1 MFKFVTVLLF
11 VVFSSNS
18 FACLGPQSEDY
29 VLLDALPTASYEQDV
44 VAKVRVIFRKDG
56 EATVVVVE
64 AIKGVT
70 LNEKIKLRTS
80 GSSCSWLDA
89 KSRFFQQ
96 DAAVLESKNV
106 DVYYIAGSW
115 QLTPQQGTTRNFTG
129 AWRGQTRVH

>member
-1 MFKFVTVLLF
+1 MLRILTVLLS
-11 VVFSSNS
+11 VVFSSNAL
-18 FACLGPQSEDY
+18 ACLGPQSEDY

-44 VAKVRVIFRKDG
+44 VAKVRVIRRKDR

-96 DAAVLESKNV
+96 DAPVLESNNV
-106 DVYYIAGSW
+106 DVHYIAGSW
-115 QLTPQQGTTRNFTG
+115 QFTPQRGATRNFTG